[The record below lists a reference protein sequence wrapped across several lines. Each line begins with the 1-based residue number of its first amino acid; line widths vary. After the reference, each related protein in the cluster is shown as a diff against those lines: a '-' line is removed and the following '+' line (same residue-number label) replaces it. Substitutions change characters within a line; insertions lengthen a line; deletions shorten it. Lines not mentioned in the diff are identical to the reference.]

1 MLHQRLAGRA
11 CLLLALIG
19 CASRG
24 DLPRAGGAAPGP
36 AAAPAPATNTV
47 GDDPTSDLAITFHP
61 GVTGHV
67 GWAKLPRPVPLFF
80 LGEPGALVIRA
91 DADGR
96 DPKWSQLQDELF
108 AVQLARTPLADTS
121 LEVKERSLCSQVL
134 LDAVRRARP
143 SRLLI
148 SIDGGLT
155 ARGAACLAALPAER
169 LYVTGCLYR
178 SHRRDETC
186 DGDAELAAILAVEP
200 LRARVRGLAVSL
212 SREDSVK
219 ALAKL
224 TELELLAIVS
234 GRNAQDGAHF
244 HALPFVDLRRVR
256 YLDITN
262 WLGDVAVFNQAL
274 PFVAQLHTLRWS
286 GARFAGQKLPACALR
301 RVSADRLSDDEL
313 QALASCADLRELSS
327 DQADISSAEP
337 LARWTRLQRLH
348 LRHFHAR
355 DLAPLAK
362 LTNLELLGL
371 PASKAHDFRF
381 VATITNLREV
391 DLSQTDLGDASVFA
405 GLPHLEVLDV
415 GFTGVRDLSPLRGLT
430 TLVVLDAHATNVVDI
445 APLAGLTAL
454 AKLSLSHTEV
464 TDLSPLA
471 RHPALA
477 WVILYGSRVTDASVL
492 LTLPRLR
499 RAHIGGLKL
508 PPDQVSALRQ
518 RLGNQLDGAP

>member
-1 MLHQRLAGRA
+1 MHHERLAGRA
-11 CLLLALIG
+11 CILLVLIG

-24 DLPRAGGAAPGP
+24 DLPRAGGVAPSP
-36 AAAPAPATNTV
+36 VAAPAPATNAG

-67 GWAKLPRPVPLFF
+67 GWAKLPKPLPLYF
-80 LGEPGALVIRA
+80 LGEPGALIIRA
-91 DADGR
+91 DGDGR
-96 DPKWSQLQDELF
+96 DPSQDELF
-108 AVQLARTPLADTS
+108 AGQLARAALADTS
-121 LEVKERSLCSQVL
+121 IEVNERSLCSPML
-134 LDAVRRARP
+134 LDAVGRARP

-148 SIDGGLT
+148 SIEGGLT
-155 ARGAACLAALPAER
+155 PRGAACLAALPVER
-169 LYVTGCLYR
+169 IYFTGCLYR
-178 SHRRDETC
+178 SHRRDDTC
-186 DGDAELAAILAVEP
+186 DGDAELATILSVEP

-212 SREDSVK
+212 SRGDSVK

-224 TELELLAIVS
+224 PELELLAIVS
-234 GRNAQDGAHF
+234 GRKAQDGAHF
-244 HALPFVDLRRVR
+244 HALPFADLSHVR

-262 WLGDVAVFNQAL
+262 WLGEVTVVHEAL
-274 PFVAQLHTLRWS
+274 PFIAQLHTLRWS

-301 RVSADRLSDDEL
+301 RVSAERLNDDEL
-313 QALASCADLRELSS
+313 QALAPCADLRELSS
-327 DQADISSAEP
+327 DQADISSAES

-348 LRHFHAR
+348 LRHLRVR

-362 LTNLELLGL
+362 LTNLELLSL
-371 PASKAHDFRF
+371 PASKAQEFRF
-381 VATITNLREV
+381 VAALTNLREV
-391 DLSQTDLGDASVFA
+391 DLSQTELADVSIVARLTR
-405 GLPHLEVLDV
+405 LESLEV
-415 GFTGVRDLSPLRGLT
+415 GFTGVRDLSPLRRLA
-430 TLVVLDAHATNVVDI
+430 TLVVLDAHATNVVDV

-477 WVILYGSRVTDASVL
+477 WVILYGSRVTDASAL
-492 LTLPRLR
+492 LTMPRLR

-518 RLGNQLDGAP
+518 RLGNQLDGAS